1 MSKQEDQQDEIS
13 HLRWTRYPNT
23 YRAEAMET
31 ITGWFVAGESG
42 SVVGLPGVGRSTLL
56 AYIHHRRDALTAYLP
71 PAFSLAIVPVD
82 LNILPDYSVATLYRV
97 ILRAFYQT
105 RGQFEESLQ
114 QTIARHYQENEAVRD
129 PFPPQSALLDLLTL
143 FQARGTRVVW
153 MLNRFGKF
161 CAIATP
167 EMIRT
172 LRGLRD
178 SFKDTLCYVVG
189 LMHEIPYLPE
199 KAVLDPLYEILDVN
213 VCWVGPLREP
223 DARAMLVRELALAV
237 PQPAEEDL
245 VTLLELTGGYPALIR
260 VVCRWRLSNE
270 AKPARAEWET
280 ACLQEDNIRR
290 RLQQIW
296 EHLTQEEQFF
306 LFEWG
311 KLQARSA
318 SRREKQR
325 FIAAQEENVV
335 RLHKKGI
342 LRRVGGEWEYFGAL
356 FAAYVAD
363 VGAYGRGRIWLEE
376 KTGDVY
382 QGQTAVADLSPR
394 EREILRFFL
403 RHPRQRLTYTAIIEA
418 AWPDDV
424 LVEGVSTE
432 ALYQS
437 IRGVRKVIEPNPGQP
452 VYVINWRGQPEGGY
466 QFFPEGRPQ
475 R

>member
-1 MSKQEDQQDEIS
+1 MSTQEGRQDEIP
-13 HLRWTRYPNT
+13 HLRWTRYPRT
-23 YRAEAMET
+23 YRREEMET
-31 ITGWFVAGESG
+31 IAGWFVAGESG

-56 AYIHHRRDALTAYLP
+56 AYLHHRRDALAAYLP
-71 PAFSLAIVPVD
+71 PAFSPAVIPVD

-105 RGQFEESLQ
+105 RGQFAESLQ
-114 QTIARHYQENEAVRD
+114 QTIARHYQQNKAMQD

-223 DARAMLVRELALAV
+223 DARAMLERELERAD
-237 PQPAEEDL
+237 PQPAEED
-245 VTLLELTGGYPALIR
+245 VVILLDLTGSYPALIR
-260 VVCRWRLSNE
+260 VVCHWWLSE
-270 AKPARAEWET
+270 ETKPARAEWVR
-280 ACLQEDNIRR
+280 ACLRQDSIRR
-290 RLQQIW
+290 RLQHIW
-296 EHLTQEEQFF
+296 EYLTQEEQFF

-311 KLQARSA
+311 KLRARSA
-318 SRREKQR
+318 SRKEKQR
-325 FIAAQEENVV
+325 FIAAQEESVS
-335 RLHKKGI
+335 RLHKKGV
-342 LRRVGGEWEYFGAL
+342 LRRTDGEWGCFGAL
-356 FAAYVAD
+356 FAAYVAE
-363 VGAYGRGRIWLEE
+363 VGEYGRGRIWLAEN
-376 KTGDVY
+376 TGDVY
-382 QGQTAVADLSPR
+382 QGRTVVANLSPR
-394 EREILRFFL
+394 EREILRVFL
-403 RHPRQRLTYTAIIEA
+403 QHPRQRLTYTAIIEA

-424 LVEGVSTE
+424 LVEGVTTE

-437 IRGVRKVIEPNPGQP
+437 IRGVRKAIEPNPSQP

>member
-1 MSKQEDQQDEIS
+1 
-13 HLRWTRYPNT
+13 
-23 YRAEAMET
+23 
-31 ITGWFVAGESG
+31 
-42 SVVGLPGVGRSTLL
+42 
-56 AYIHHRRDALTAYLP
+56 
-71 PAFSLAIVPVD
+71 
-82 LNILPDYSVATLYRV
+82 
-97 ILRAFYQT
+97 
-105 RGQFEESLQ
+105 
-114 QTIARHYQENEAVRD
+114 
-129 PFPPQSALLDLLTL
+129 
-143 FQARGTRVVW
+143 
-153 MLNRFGKF
+153 
-161 CAIATP
+161 
-167 EMIRT
+167 
-172 LRGLRD
+172 
-178 SFKDTLCYVVG
+178 
-189 LMHEIPYLPE
+189 MHEIPYLPE

-213 VCWVGPLREP
+213 VCWVGPLPEP
-223 DARAMLVRELALAV
+223 DARAMLKRELALAA
-237 PQPAEEDL
+237 PQPAEEEI
-245 VTLLELTGGYPALIR
+245 VTLLQLTGGYPALIR

-270 AKPARAEWET
+270 VNPARAEWET

-311 KLQARSA
+311 KLRARSA

-325 FIAAQEENVV
+325 FIAAQEENIA
-335 RLHKKGI
+335 RLHKKGV
-342 LRRVGGEWEYFGAL
+342 LRRINGEWECFGAL

-382 QGQTAVADLSPR
+382 QGQTAVANLSPR

-403 RHPRQRLTYTAIIEA
+403 QHPRQRLTYTAIIEA

-424 LVEGVSTE
+424 LVEGVTTE

-437 IRGVRKVIEPNPGQP
+437 IRGVRKAIEPNPSKP
-452 VYVINWRGQPEGGY
+452 VYIINWRGQPEGGY